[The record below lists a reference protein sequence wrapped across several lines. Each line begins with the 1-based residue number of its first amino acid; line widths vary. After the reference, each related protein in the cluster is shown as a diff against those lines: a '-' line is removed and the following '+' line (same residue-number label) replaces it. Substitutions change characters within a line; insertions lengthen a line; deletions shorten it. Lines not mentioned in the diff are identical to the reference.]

1 MPIND
6 AGVKPPPRKAT
17 AQRSTPVTRN
27 AASVADTKSMAEK
40 RRDGLLGLA
49 SLAQGVCMMT
59 NQWADAAAIGQHF
72 PPVAQEL
79 ANIADA
85 NDTIA
90 KPIDF
95 LIEVGPY
102 GALITAVLP
111 LALQIMA
118 NHRMVDASRLIG
130 RGVVPPEVLEAQ
142 MKAQTAAMQAE
153 AMRAHQ
159 AALAEA
165 EAAQKA
171 FEEMVSQQN
180 AAMNG
185 AKVAA

>member
-6 AGVKPPPRKAT
+6 SAVKPPPRKVGS
-17 AQRSTPVTRN
+17 QRSTPV
-27 AASVADTKSMAEK
+27 KSAPVVNTQSPNER

-59 NQWADAAAIGQHF
+59 NQWADVAAIGQHF
-72 PPVAQEL
+72 PPVAAEL

-85 NDTIA
+85 NETIA

-95 LIEVGPY
+95 LIEIGPY
-102 GALITAVLP
+102 GALITAVMP

-118 NHRMVDASRLIG
+118 NHRIVDANRLLA

-142 MKAQTAAMQAE
+142 ARAQAAQMQAE
-153 AMRAHQ
+153 YMRAQ
-159 AALAEA
+159 QEAMAEA
-165 EAAQKA
+165 EAATKA
-171 FEEMVSQQN
+171 LEQMMIQRNEM
-180 AAMNG
+180 MNG